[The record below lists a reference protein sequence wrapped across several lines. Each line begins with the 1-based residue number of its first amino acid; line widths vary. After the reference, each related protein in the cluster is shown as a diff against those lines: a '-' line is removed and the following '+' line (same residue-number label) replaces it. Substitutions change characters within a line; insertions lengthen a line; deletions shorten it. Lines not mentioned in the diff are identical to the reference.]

1 MRDQVL
7 AYLDGL
13 DLGTFAMSQELPFDN
28 AGTTLY
34 LKNPKRVYVDL
45 DQNTTEVFIGVMG
58 NNSIDMDVVSVIV
71 YFANDAKNLPA
82 DYSDT
87 VNAVVGAKSLY
98 AANGFFKRDYLT
110 STKYENDL
118 MVTIIELRFYKLQ

>member
-28 AGTTLY
+28 AGTALY
-34 LKNPKRVYVDL
+34 LKNPKRVYVNV
-45 DQNTTEVFIGVMG
+45 DQNATEVFLGLMG
-58 NNSIDMDVVSVIV
+58 QNSIDMDVVSVIV

-98 AANGFFKRDYLT
+98 ATNGFFKRDYLT
-110 STKYENDL
+110 STEYDNDL
-118 MVTIIELRFYKLQ
+118 MVTTIELRFYKLQ

>member
-28 AGTTLY
+28 AGTALY
-34 LKNPKRVYVDL
+34 LKNPKRVYVNV
-45 DQNTTEVFIGVMG
+45 DQNATEVFLGLMG
-58 NNSIDMDVVSVIV
+58 QNSIDMDVVSVIV

-110 STKYENDL
+110 STDYENDL
-118 MVTIIELRFYKLQ
+118 MVTTIELRFYKLQ